1 MAYANTDPAAPA
13 HPPAAPESPA
23 PDPPAHHAA
32 PGAAHPPAHAPDHAE
47 DTTTGINH
55 RKLLMWVFLGSDCLF
70 FGSLIAT
77 YMLYR
82 GQSIVGPYPADI
94 IDVPITTVST
104 FVLLMSSFTMVM
116 GVAAARSGNQ
126 KRLLQW
132 LVATIILGSIF
143 IGFQVYEFNLFR
155 IEGLRY
161 ETNLFSSTF
170 FTLTGFHG
178 AHVTLGIVWLIG
190 LAIIT
195 ARNPA
200 GRPSDLDV
208 DIAGL
213 YWHFVDIVWIVIFT
227 LLYLVGG
234 FDAGPEAPHA
244 AIQSVANLV
253 GLTG

>member
-1 MAYANTDPAAPA
+1 MAHADTTHAPPA
-13 HPPAAPESPA
+13 HPPAHE
-23 PDPPAHHAA
+23 
-32 PGAAHPPAHAPDHAE
+32 E
-47 DTTTGINH
+47 ETTTGINH

-77 YMLYR
+77 YMVYR
-82 GQSIVGPYPADI
+82 GQSIVGPYPRDI

-126 KRLLQW
+126 KRLIQW
-132 LVATIILGSIF
+132 LVLTIILGGTF

-155 IEGLRY
+155 VEGLRY

-178 AHVTLGIVWLIG
+178 AHVTLGLFWLAC
-190 LAIIT
+190 LAIMA

-227 LLYLVGG
+227 LLYLIGG
-234 FDAGPEAPHA
+234 FDGPPEAAHA
-244 AIQSVANLV
+244 AVQGWNWVT
-253 GLTG
+253 GLIS

>member
-1 MAYANTDPAAPA
+1 
-13 HPPAAPESPA
+13 
-23 PDPPAHHAA
+23 
-32 PGAAHPPAHAPDHAE
+32 
-47 DTTTGINH
+47 
-55 RKLLMWVFLGSDCLF
+55 
-70 FGSLIAT
+70 
-77 YMLYR
+77 MLYR

-94 IDVPITTVST
+94 IDVPVTTIST

-116 GVAAARSGNQ
+116 AVAAARNGNQ
-126 KRLLQW
+126 KRLVQW
-132 LVATIILGSIF
+132 LIATIVMGLGF

-190 LAIIT
+190 LTIIA
-195 ARNPA
+195 ARNKA

-227 LLYLVGG
+227 LLYLIGG
-234 FDAGPEAPHA
+234 FDAGPAPDVPHA
-244 AIQSVANLV
+244 AAQGWQHLA
-253 GLTG
+253 GLFG

>member
-1 MAYANTDPAAPA
+1 MAHADTTHAPPA
-13 HPPAAPESPA
+13 HPPADHA
-23 PDPPAHHAA
+23 PAH
-32 PGAAHPPAHAPDHAE
+32 E
-47 DTTTGINH
+47 EETTTGINH

-77 YMLYR
+77 YMVYR
-82 GQSIVGPYPADI
+82 GQSIVGPYPKDI

-104 FVLLMSSFTMVM
+104 FVLLMSSFAMVM
-116 GVAAARSGNQ
+116 GVAAARNGNQ
-126 KRLLQW
+126 KRLIQW
-132 LVATIILGSIF
+132 LVMTIILGSIF

-155 IEGLRY
+155 VEGLRY

-178 AHVTLGIVWLIG
+178 AHVTLGIFWLIC
-190 LAIIT
+190 LAIVA

-200 GRPSDLDV
+200 GRPSHLDV

-227 LLYLVGG
+227 LLYLIGG
-234 FDAGPEAPHA
+234 FDGPAEVGHA
-244 AIQSVANLV
+244 AAQGWGWVT
-253 GLTG
+253 GLIS